1 MDPREIANKIKEL
14 RLRQNMTLDQ
24 LATRAGFT
32 KGYLSRIEN
41 SEKAPPLF
49 TLDAVAGALGMDVA
63 SLLSG
68 SEHMEEVDIVMVR
81 KDERKQVRRQTDP
94 YQYSYESLA
103 YKKPGKNMEPYII
116 TVGFKRDTEG
126 YSHHG
131 EEFIFVLEGEVE
143 FFYGD
148 RSFLLKEGDS
158 LYFDASV
165 PHSGVSLTDK
175 DAKLLCVIYSYK
187 RL

>member
-1 MDPREIANKIKEL
+1 MDPGEIANRLKEL
-14 RLRQNMTLDQ
+14 RLRQTMTLDQ
-24 LATRAGFT
+24 LAARTGFT

-41 SEKAPPLF
+41 SDKAPPLF
-49 TLDAVAGALGMDVA
+49 TLDTIARALGIDVA
-63 SLLSG
+63 SLLTG
-68 SEHMEEVDIVMVR
+68 NEHMEEADIVMVR
-81 KDERKQVRRQTDP
+81 KDERRRVRRQTDP

-126 YSHHG
+126 YRHHG
-131 EEFIFVLEGEVE
+131 EEFILALEGEVE

-165 PHSGVSLTDK
+165 PHSAVSLTDK
-175 DAKLLCVIYSYK
+175 EAKLLCVVYSYK

>member
-1 MDPREIANKIKEL
+1 MDPKEIANRIKDL
-14 RLRQNMTLDQ
+14 RVRQNMTLDQ
-24 LATRAGFT
+24 LASLTGFS

-41 SEKAPPLF
+41 SDKAPPLF
-49 TLDAVAGALGMDVA
+49 TLDAIARSLGMDIA

-68 SEHMEEVDIVMVR
+68 NEHLQESDIVLVR

-94 YQYSYESLA
+94 YQYNYESLA

-126 YSHHG
+126 YQHHG

-148 RSFLLKEGDS
+148 RSFLLKGGDS

-175 DAKLLCVIYSYK
+175 EAKLLCVVYSYK